1 MFRSFFILLL
11 FGFQYLSAQDLPA
24 YKIYNANGK
33 EVSFKSMEK
42 SANGATT
49 VLFGEFHDNPIA
61 HWLQLELTQKMFAT
75 QGSNLQLG
83 FEMFEQDQQAL
94 LHAYLQGNLTTEQ
107 FQDTMRHWP
116 NYQTDYA
123 PLVEFAKEKGL
134 SCVASNIQRKY
145 ASVLF
150 KKGRAALDTLPEA
163 IKQQMAPLNFTFDTT
178 LSQYQA
184 MKEMGAHM
192 GPEMGWKMV
201 EAQAIKDA
209 TMAYFILHN
218 PWRNPQTVHLHFN
231 GAYHSDFH
239 QGIMWYL
246 QQEVA
251 PSKILTISTVSQD
264 NVQKLEKEHLGRADF
279 IICVPSNMT
288 STH

>member
-24 YKIYNANGK
+24 YKIYNAKGK
-33 EVSFKSMEK
+33 EVSFKSMVN
-42 SANGATT
+42 STNGATT

-61 HWLQLELTQKMFAT
+61 HWLQLELTQKMFAAH
-75 QGSNLQLG
+75 GSNLQLG

-94 LHAYLQGNLTTEQ
+94 LHAYLQGNLTAEQ

-116 NYQTDYA
+116 NYKTDYA

-134 SCVASNIQRKY
+134 SCMASNIQRKY
-145 ASVLF
+145 ASLLF

-163 IKQQMAPLNFTFDTT
+163 IKQQMAPLNFAFDTT

-192 GPEMGWKMV
+192 GPGMGWKMV

-218 PWRNPQTVHLHFN
+218 QWRNPQTVHLHFN